1 MSKKREMGRTLEKV
15 LWAHRGLGL
24 AREEISIVQNS
35 RVGQVDRAD
44 RSCDT

>member
-1 MSKKREMGRTLEKV
+1 MSKKRERERIFEKV

-24 AREEISIVQNS
+24 ARERIGIVQVI

-44 RSCDT
+44 QSCDT